1 MALCRHPAFPGP
13 ARIEH
18 DNWRVYDELTVKS
31 CHDNSVLSIDWV
43 GDVFV
48 LEVVDD
54 VVWILTFGR
63 REVLMWQA
71 GDVGFEL
78 AALVSIWFGG
88 NLLVKTRRHCG

>member
-1 MALCRHPAFPGP
+1 M
-13 ARIEH
+13 
-18 DNWRVYDELTVKS
+18 
-31 CHDNSVLSIDWV
+31 
-43 GDVFV
+43 FV